1 MRKFILLV
9 LCIILAETLF
19 AMNINKGKT
28 IRVEAGF
35 HTFGRSYDIEF
46 DGKKGSVVGP
56 TSILIAEKEYNIQ
69 LNLN

>member
-19 AMNINKGKT
+19 SMSITKGKT

-35 HTFGRSYDIEF
+35 HTFGKS
-46 DGKKGSVVGP
+46 
-56 TSILIAEKEYNIQ
+56 
-69 LNLN
+69 